1 MLISE
6 LHMTEKTIKFKH
18 MKTQEF
24 FKVLESNQDKS
35 LLFEYA
41 PNLLVGANYHIT
53 EVKHLTIDSVDC
65 GSQTDNW
72 QETIIQL
79 WESPNELG
87 KTDYM
92 SVYKALAILTKVGRM
107 KPYKLDSEIK
117 FEYSNA
123 TFHTAQLF
131 VNDFEIKG
139 HNLIVKLAVE
149 KTDCKAKETCG
160 VQDEL
165 ETVSINEPCC
175 SPDGNC
181 C

>member
-1 MLISE
+1 
-6 LHMTEKTIKFKH
+6 
-18 MKTQEF
+18 MKTQEL
-24 FKVLESNQDKS
+24 FKVLEENQDKS

-65 GSQTDNW
+65 GSQTDAW
-72 QETIIQL
+72 KETIIQL
-79 WESPNELG
+79 WESPSEFG
-87 KTDYM
+87 KTEYM
-92 SVYKALAILTKVGRM
+92 SVYKALAILKKVGKM
-107 KPYKLDSEIK
+107 KPYELDAEVK

-123 TFHTAQLF
+123 NFHTAQLF
-131 VNDFEIKG
+131 VNDFEIRG
-139 HNLIVKLAVE
+139 NNLIVKLAVE

-165 ETVSINEPCC
+165 ETVSTGEPCC
-175 SPDGNC
+175 TPDGNC